1 MLLLRARAARP
12 LLRAISAR
20 RCLSTATR
28 SASSSSSSSSEKPF
42 GAAHDGGKAFGGE
55 GGAMAE
61 FERLENSALAPLL
74 RLVGTFSDAQ
84 RQSAAGCDMFVHCAS
99 QAARPEF
106 YAADGGGLDGA
117 RYAQKVQ
124 LVGVHCWLCHVR
136 LREEPKERYD
146 KLFYEMMEKQWEQVQ
161 LDLSRGGP
169 AGLEEG
175 MGFIELSGYLKDLQT
190 GWHGLAVKLDN
201 AIGVGVP
208 KAADGGEAAAGEA
221 AASETPPPPT
231 MHGAL
236 LRNVYADGDG
246 ALPAGADAAAH
257 RLAAYVELQ
266 LDHLRSLP
274 ADDVLAGRISW
285 APWPSS

>member
-1 MLLLRARAARP
+1 
-12 LLRAISAR
+12 
-20 RCLSTATR
+20 
-28 SASSSSSSSSEKPF
+28 
-42 GAAHDGGKAFGGE
+42 
-55 GGAMAE
+55 MAE

-221 AASETPPPPT
+221 AAGETPPPPT

>member
-1 MLLLRARAARP
+1 
-12 LLRAISAR
+12 
-20 RCLSTATR
+20 
-28 SASSSSSSSSEKPF
+28 
-42 GAAHDGGKAFGGE
+42 
-55 GGAMAE
+55 MAE
-61 FERLENSALAPLL
+61 FERLENSALVPLL

-208 KAADGGEAAAGEA
+208 KAADGGEAAGGEA
-221 AASETPPPPT
+221 ELVALQTKVYRLKQFHT
-231 MHGAL
+231 MVKKDVQSLVSTVEG
-236 LRNVYADGDG
+236 
-246 ALPAGADAAAH
+246 H
-257 RLAAYVELQ
+257 RQTMVGYVENMN
-266 LDHLRSLP
+266 DRSGFSLS
-274 ADDVLAGRISW
+274 LIHI
-285 APWPSS
+285 